1 MANNNNEVKESSKY
15 VVLMETSDEHYESWY
30 YCIKY
35 EGNEENL
42 KHLNEQLESVTW
54 HILEDLST
62 FDLDLEHLI
71 SEQTAK
77 ELTKL
82 DLNHHS
88 FHRKFDGV
96 LDKIELSLKYND
108 KNDRKIKKVCKI
120 LGDGGIEN
128 FIDKEDIDEEDLTDN
143 SNNSNKSLDCVNSDS
158 LDSDDDYE
166 DKNSKLKNSVLIP
179 PSLQKNK
186 TNRFS

>member
-1 MANNNNEVKESSKY
+1 MEVKDVNGKY
-15 VVLMETSDEHYESWY
+15 AVLMETNDEHYESWY

-42 KHLNEQLESVTW
+42 KNLSEQLESVNW
-54 HILEDLST
+54 YIIEDQST
-62 FDLDLEHLI
+62 FDLELDHLI

-96 LDKIELSLKYND
+96 LDKIDLGLKSKD
-108 KNDRKIKKVCKI
+108 KNDRKITKVCKI

-128 FIDKEDIDEEDLTDN
+128 FIDKEDIDEEDLTDTQQ
-143 SNNSNKSLDCVNSDS
+143 SSEDEEESEEEDDDEEDHEDESEEEVKSNKKKV
-158 LDSDDDYE
+158 
-166 DKNSKLKNSVLIP
+166 VQIP

-186 TNRFS
+186 ANRFT